1 MCYDINHRHP
11 PKISINI
18 FYIIFLLKIKIS
30 LSSKLKKYKLFKNHI
45 NRIKYISIYMQKSL
59 ESYRCKQCNKDY
71 AGYQSLWNHNK
82 KFHNTHPQ
90 ISSISPQKLLISPQN
105 SSNNCEFCNKSFS
118 RNDNLKRHLQT
129 CKKRTTEI
137 TELQNQIK
145 TIKQELDTLKNKQTK
160 ITNNNNGTI
169 NNNNI
174 FICPPGEEKIALTN
188 EEMND
193 ILKEKMTPITKL
205 VKYTNF
211 DKNRPENHSFCTNN
225 LNGPHLLTYDNETK
239 QIVVSRKKHFYD
251 KLISNEI
258 KQFEIILHT
267 KKLSSKQKD
276 NIKYTIERL
285 KELQELPN
293 DKIFKSL
300 LKEFNMISYNYKNIV
315 KKTWK
320 NMGLFDKENKPEDI
334 MEDDIFI
341 KDNSDSDI
349 DIEV

>member
-1 MCYDINHRHP
+1 MSDE
-11 PKISINI
+11 
-18 FYIIFLLKIKIS
+18 
-30 LSSKLKKYKLFKNHI
+30 YKCI
-45 NRIKYISIYMQKSL
+45 P
-59 ESYRCKQCNKDY
+59 CNKQY
-71 AGYQSLWNHNK
+71 TNRTGLWKHNK
-82 KFHNTHPQ
+82 KYHNNTPQ
-90 ISSISPQKLLISPQN
+90 NSSNSPQKLLISPQF

-145 TIKQELDTLKNKQTK
+145 TIKQELDTLKKKESK
-160 ITNNNNGTI
+160 ITNNNNNGTINNKTI

-251 KLISNEI
+251 NLISNEI

-267 KKLSSKQKD
+267 KKLSSKQKE

-285 KELQELPN
+285 KELQSLPN

-315 KKTWK
+315 KRTWK
-320 NMGLFDKENKPEDI
+320 NMGLFDKEGKPEDI
-334 MEDDIFI
+334 MDDDIFI
-341 KDNSDSDI
+341 KNDSESDDSDI
-349 DIEV
+349 EV